1 LLQLGSSV
9 AQKAMATK
17 LFLGGLTHNT
27 TAEMVEE
34 YFKKY
39 GEVDDATVMYKG
51 DKSRGFGFVTF
62 STIQAAE
69 DANKDAP
76 HRLDKRVIDV
86 KFAVPKEQIQ
96 VNKIFVGG
104 LSHSTNATDLRTYFS
119 QFGRVV
125 DAVVLVDKRTNRSR
139 GFGFVRFLS
148 GTSVEL
154 VVKNRQGHE
163 IRGKWV
169 DVKRAV
175 PESEIGVG
183 DRGEEGNWEGG
194 EASSTTRR
202 RGGDASGG
210 LDMGSSSPDSV
221 LLYNQIL
228 QAQSEFLYAQYLHRL
243 RTAELTQ
250 RLAQMQLLNR
260 DLPFNPMDRS
270 LAGLQGLP
278 FGSDLLGD
286 AGLQGQMPDLRNP
299 LQPRTLNDNLLGQ
312 PGLNKFL
319 SPEGLQMPMS
329 ADGMQ
334 TSFDWDAFRN
344 LVSGEPSSLV
354 ADPANQQR

>member
-1 LLQLGSSV
+1 
-9 AQKAMATK
+9 MATK

-62 STIQAAE
+62 STVQAAE
-69 DANKDAP
+69 EANKDAP
-76 HRLDKRVIDV
+76 HRIDSRVIDV

-96 VNKIFVGG
+96 VNKVFVGG
-104 LSHSTNATDLRTYFS
+104 LSHSTNATDLREYFS
-119 QFGRVV
+119 QYGRVV

-154 VVKNRQGHE
+154 VVKNRPGHE

-183 DRGEEGNWEGG
+183 ERGEDGSLDGADNATVG
-194 EASSTTRR
+194 RR
-202 RGGDASGG
+202 RGADPSGG
-210 LDMGSSSPDSV
+210 LDMGTAAPDM
-221 LLYNQIL
+221 LLYNQIM
-228 QAQSEFLYAQYLHRL
+228 QAQSEVLYAQYVHRL

-260 DLPFNPMDRS
+260 ELPFHPVDRP
-270 LAGLQGLP
+270 LTTLP
-278 FGSDLLGD
+278 FGMDLLGEN
-286 AGLQGQMPDLRNP
+286 LLHGQQMTDFGNP
-299 LQPRTLNDNLLGQ
+299 LQSRTLNDNFLGQ
-312 PGLNKFL
+312 IGMSKFL
-319 SPEGLQMPMS
+319 SLDGVQGQMGG
-329 ADGMQ
+329 DTMQ
-334 TSFDWDAFRN
+334 PTLTNFDWDAFRS
-344 LVSGEPSSLV
+344 LVSGENTSVLEPPV
-354 ADPANQQR
+354 DQPR